1 MKYVPH
7 SYQSYATEFI
17 LKNPIAAILLQMGL
31 GKSVITLTA
40 IKELL
45 DRGEVKKVLVVAP
58 LRVARDTWP
67 EEIRKWDHL
76 KELTFNVAVGSPEER
91 RAALMAGSEVM
102 IINRENVP
110 WLIEQSGIPFRWDMV
125 VIDELSSFK
134 NWQAKRFRALMKV
147 RPFVRRIVGLTGTPS
162 PNGYMDLF
170 AEYRVLDMGER
181 LGRFIGRYREAY
193 FIPDRWGNSQ
203 VFSWKLRPGADEA
216 IYRKISDITVS
227 MKSVDHLK
235 MPECMINEVPVH
247 MDERERKAYETLKEQ
262 LFLRVFQTPD
272 GYVAEGGL
280 EGDRE
285 ALQVYEID
293 AKNASVLCG
302 KLSQLANGA
311 AYGEDGKVARIH
323 DRKLDALE
331 DLIESANGNPLLVAY
346 WFQHDLWRMK
356 ERFPELRVLR
366 SPEDIRD
373 WNAGKIPVAAIHPA
387 SCGHG
392 LNLQAGGS
400 TLVWFGLTWSLEL
413 YQQTNARLWRQGQ
426 QAETVVIHHIVTAGT
441 IDERI
446 LQALKG
452 KDQSQERLIDAVKAT
467 LICAEDSG
475 RPVNTHMEA
484 EGPGRPINTH
494 METEGVIGGDRKA
507 PWKGASL

>member
-1 MKYVPH
+1 VKYVPH

-40 IKELL
+40 IRELL
-45 DRGEVKKVLVVAP
+45 DSGDVKKILVIAP

-311 AYGEDGKVARIH
+311 AYKNVREMRGRLSLGLNAAERRALRILLKRAGAYYEEILTDVWDVIDMLPSQD
-323 DRKLDALE
+323 DR
-331 DLIESANGNPLLVAY
+331 DLLTL
-346 WFQHDLWRMK
+346 
-356 ERFPELRVLR
+356 RFIYME
-366 SPEDIRD
+366 SPEETARELGVKL
-373 WNAGKIPVAAIHPA
+373 ATVY
-387 SCGHG
+387 SR
-392 LNLQAGGS
+392 QAKAVGR
-400 TLVWFGLTWSLEL
+400 V
-413 YQQTNARLWRQGQ
+413 Q
-426 QAETVVIHHIVTAGT
+426 
-441 IDERI
+441 RI
-446 LQALKG
+446 LNVR
-452 KDQSQERLIDAVKAT
+452 ER
-467 LICAEDSG
+467 G
-475 RPVNTHMEA
+475 
-484 EGPGRPINTH
+484 
-494 METEGVIGGDRKA
+494 ETYERVV
-507 PWKGASL
+507 

>member
-7 SYQSYATEFI
+7 DYQSYATDFI
-17 LKNPIAAILLQMGL
+17 LAHPVAAILLQMGL

-40 IKELL
+40 IRELL
-45 DRGEVKKVLVVAP
+45 ARGEVKKVLVVAP

-76 KELTFNVAVGSPEER
+76 KGLTFSVAVGSPEER
-91 RAALMAGSEVM
+91 RAAVTAGSEVT

-110 WLIEQSGIPFRWDMV
+110 WLVEQSGIPFRWDMV

-134 NWQAKRFRALMKV
+134 NWQAKRFRSLMKV
-147 RPFVRRIVGLTGTPS
+147 RPFVKRIVGLTGTPS

-170 AEYRVLDMGER
+170 AEYRLLDMGER

-193 FIPDRWGNSQ
+193 FTPDRWGNGQ
-203 VFSWKLRPGADEA
+203 VFSWKLRPGADEE

-235 MPECMINEVPVH
+235 MPECVMNEVPVR
-247 MDERERKAYETLKEQ
+247 MDAREREQYETLKEQ
-262 LFLRVFQTPD
+262 LFLRV
-272 GYVAEGGL
+272 VNREG
-280 EGDRE
+280 
-285 ALQVYEID
+285 VYEVD

-302 KLSQLANGA
+302 KLAQLANGA
-311 AYGEDGKVARIH
+311 VYTEESKVARIH

-331 DLIESANGNPLLVAY
+331 DLIEGAGGNPLLVAY

-373 WNAGKIPVAAIHPA
+373 WNAGRIPVAAIHPA

-426 QAETVVIHHIVTAGT
+426 RADTVVIHHIVTEDT

-446 LQALKG
+446 LRALRG
-452 KDQSQERLIDAVKAT
+452 KDQSQERLIDAVRFV
-467 LICAEDSG
+467 LQHDSSHPCYS
-475 RPVNTHMEA
+475 RPLLQAAGAAGMGNGDHKRCV
-484 EGPGRPINTH
+484 
-494 METEGVIGGDRKA
+494 GV
-507 PWKGASL
+507 